1 MNELETPEKSKNK
14 TVGRISRL
22 FQKKPKKK
30 SMASSV
36 SSMSLSDPALSK
48 QNTYQSSS
56 SIASSQQS
64 IAMSEGPKRT
74 TSLEARSNHQSDTAS
89 IQSKLTRTLSMS
101 SNNSM
106 TIQQLINQQRNVLK
120 ELDAQKQMYQADVT
134 KLSEQLAKT
143 QVKIKQRTHDMDVLK
158 SNYQVHL
165 RSVRSSDDDA
175 NSIAVKLIE
184 LKNSIHVLACEL
196 LPHAEP
202 HLTTEKLSTLWLNLG
217 DSIDQLGRPLP
228 PDRIQMLTE
237 KFMMDVLVQNLNIN
251 IFPGLACNPE
261 FLELSNWFD
270 QYDTSPFYST
280 RLRQELSMLVVNNK
294 SNPNSD
300 IEQTWKKCVDRNWH
314 HLYRGLQK
322 AYPGYLLSSSAIK
335 HSNSSSSSSSSSHC
349 KETLVAVAA
358 ANEYG
363 KKLRKLVEDTICL
376 GSAIKGQEVCI
387 TAVDVREGVQQFDAS
402 LMEDEDGQ
410 TSGTIAFCISPP
422 FVVKLSNR
430 YEPLVKGRVLCF
442 PSTTKSIVKTT
453 SKTHL

>member
-1 MNELETPEKSKNK
+1 
-14 TVGRISRL
+14 
-22 FQKKPKKK
+22 
-30 SMASSV
+30 MASSV

-56 SIASSQQS
+56 SITSSQQS
-64 IAMSEGPKRT
+64 IAMLEGPKRT
-74 TSLEARSNHQSDTAS
+74 TSLEARSNHHSDTAS

-120 ELDAQKQMYQADVT
+120 ELDSQKQMYQTDVT
-134 KLSEQLAKT
+134 KLSEHLAKT
-143 QVKIKQRTHDMDVLK
+143 QSKIKQRTHDMDILK
-158 SNYQVHL
+158 NNYKLHL
-165 RSVRSSDDDA
+165 RSVRSSDDDPK
-175 NSIAVKLIE
+175 SIAVKLLE
-184 LKNSIHVLACEL
+184 LKKSIHVLACEL

-202 HLTTEKLSTLWLNLG
+202 QLTTEKLSTLWLNLG

-228 PDRIQMLTE
+228 PERIQMLTE

-294 SNPNSD
+294 SNANSD

-322 AYPGYLLSSSAIK
+322 AYPAYLLSSSAIK
-335 HSNSSSSSSSSSHC
+335 HSNSSSSSNYSSSHD
-349 KETLVAVAA
+349 KESSAAVAA

-376 GSAIKGQEVCI
+376 GSAIKGQEECI
-387 TAVDVREGVQQFDAS
+387 TAVDVREGVQQFDSS

-442 PSTTKSIVKTT
+442 PSTTKSKVKNT
-453 SKTHL
+453 

>member
-56 SIASSQQS
+56 SITSSQQS
-64 IAMSEGPKRT
+64 IAMLEGPKRT
-74 TSLEARSNHQSDTAS
+74 TSLEARSNHHSDT
-89 IQSKLTRTLSMS
+89 
-101 SNNSM
+101 
-106 TIQQLINQQRNVLK
+106 
-120 ELDAQKQMYQADVT
+120 ELDSQKQMYQTDVT
-134 KLSEQLAKT
+134 KLSEHLAKT
-143 QVKIKQRTHDMDVLK
+143 QSKIKQRTHDMDILK
-158 SNYQVHL
+158 NNYKLHL
-165 RSVRSSDDDA
+165 RSVRSSDDDPK
-175 NSIAVKLIE
+175 SIAVKLLE
-184 LKNSIHVLACEL
+184 LKKSIHVLACEL

-202 HLTTEKLSTLWLNLG
+202 QLTTEKLSTLWLNLG

-228 PDRIQMLTE
+228 PERIQMLTE

-294 SNPNSD
+294 SNANSD
-300 IEQTWKKCVDRNWH
+300 IEQTWKKCVD
-314 HLYRGLQK
+314 Q
-322 AYPGYLLSSSAIK
+322 SSA
-335 HSNSSSSSSSSSHC
+335 
-349 KETLVAVAA
+349 AVAA

-376 GSAIKGQEVCI
+376 GSAIKGQEECI
-387 TAVDVREGVQQFDAS
+387 TAVDVREGVQQFDSS

-442 PSTTKSIVKTT
+442 PSTTKSKVKNT
-453 SKTHL
+453 